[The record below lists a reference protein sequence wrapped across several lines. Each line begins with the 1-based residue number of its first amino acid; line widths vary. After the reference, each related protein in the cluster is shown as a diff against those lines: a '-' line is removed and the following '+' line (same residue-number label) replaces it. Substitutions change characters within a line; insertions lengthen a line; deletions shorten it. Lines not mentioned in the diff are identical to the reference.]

1 MDANSPCDVNASQMK
16 WYLQLQEKP
25 HFVAAAGAV
34 DVADAVVVG
43 FEGENEG
50 LQIGIVV
57 VESHGVG
64 VVKAEN
70 DRGIEKDFAFGGE
83 IE

>member
-1 MDANSPCDVNASQMK
+1 
-16 WYLQLQEKP
+16 LQEKP
-25 HFVAAAGAV
+25 HFVAAAA
-34 DVADAVVVG
+34 AAVVG

-50 LQIGIVV
+50 LQIVIVV
-57 VESHGVG
+57 VVKLHGVG

>member
-1 MDANSPCDVNASQMK
+1 
-16 WYLQLQEKP
+16 LQLQEKA
-25 HFVAAAGAV
+25 HFVVAAAV
-34 DVADAVVVG
+34 DVADAAVVG

-50 LQIGIVV
+50 LQIVIVV
-57 VESHGVG
+57 VKLHGVG

-70 DRGIEKDFAFGGE
+70 DRGIEKNFAFGGE